1 MEFYKKVDK
10 IRKREK
16 GLEML
21 KKSVWIGLG
30 IVMIFLAG
38 CSEMTVTTT
47 PQPIPSAKGEKS
59 VRISLFG
66 LQNYTDTP
74 RAGMRS
80 ANLIE
85 GVLSAHGYRIVSHT
99 DKSAPSTADA
109 QKIAKE
115 DGSAYF
121 ILGGVSEWRYK
132 AGIDGEPAV
141 SLRFALYDTASAKLI
156 WSATGSK
163 SEWGNASLGTL
174 AQELLEEMVQKSIK
188 SE

>member
-1 MEFYKKVDK
+1 MGVAMF
-10 IRKREK
+10 
-16 GLEML
+16 
-21 KKSVWIGLG
+21 
-30 IVMIFLAG
+30 FLAG

-59 VRISLFG
+59 ARISLFG

-80 ANLIE
+80 ANLVE
-85 GVLSAHGYRIVSHT
+85 GVLSAYGYKMVAHT
-99 DKSAPSTADA
+99 DKVAPSLANA

-132 AGIDGEPAV
+132 AGIDADPAV
-141 SLRFALYDTASAKLI
+141 SLRLALYDTDTAKLI

-163 SEWGNASLGTL
+163 SEWGSASLGTL
-174 AQELLEEMVQKSIK
+174 AQELLEEMVQTGIK